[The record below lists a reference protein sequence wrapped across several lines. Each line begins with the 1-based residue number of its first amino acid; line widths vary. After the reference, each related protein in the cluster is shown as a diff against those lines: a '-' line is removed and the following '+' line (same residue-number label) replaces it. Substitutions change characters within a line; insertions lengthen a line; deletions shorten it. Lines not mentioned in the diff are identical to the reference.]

1 MLLNLK
7 SSPKSLNMKGKRLLV
22 NGAGRGNLGLMKA
35 AKELGVYTI
44 VTGLA
49 GPCKE
54 LADKTYPEVHPGHP
68 DEVLKVAELEHVDGA
83 AITCNDMGLES
94 VGRCNDVLHL
104 QGISEVVAKCAANK
118 LYMKEKLVANG
129 VRTAR
134 YLNVYNET
142 ELNEAVSQLKLPVI
156 IKATDLQG
164 SRGICI
170 VREQNELEVAY
181 DEVMSLTHK
190 DFCIVEEFIEGI
202 EFGAQ
207 AFVYKGDVLFVLPH
221 GDETVMCKTAVP
233 VGHYMPYKMG
243 EALGADVDLQAR
255 KAIAALGLDNCAVNI
270 DFISRGDQAYII
282 ELTGRGGANGLT
294 DITGEYLGIDYYEMM
309 TVTAL
314 GGDPRAVFERRLAV
328 PRASISKMLIS
339 DKSGIVKSVKVQELP
354 DTEITLF
361 IEAGSEVRAFTNS
374 NDDIGQIVV
383 WGKNLEE
390 CNFKIDKALKAIIVE
405 LS

>member
-1 MLLNLK
+1 MKKLLI
-7 SSPKSLNMKGKRLLV
+7 

-35 AKELGVYTI
+35 AKQMGVYTI
-44 VTGLA
+44 VTGLE

-54 LADKTYPEVHPGHP
+54 LADKIYPEVHPGHP
-68 DEVLKVAELEHVDGA
+68 DEVLEVAQHEKIDGA

-104 QGISEVVAKCAANK
+104 QGIKEEVAKCAANK

-134 YLNVYNET
+134 FMNIH
-142 ELNEAVSQLKLPVI
+142 NEAELYNVVKGLEFPVI
-156 IKATDLQG
+156 VKATDLQG

-170 VREQNELEVAY
+170 VREEDKLKSAY

-190 DFCIVEEFIEGI
+190 DFCIVEEFIEGT

-207 AFVYKGDVLFVLPH
+207 AFVYKGEVLFVLPH

-233 VGHYMPYKMG
+233 VGHYMPYSMSD
-243 EALGADVDLQAR
+243 ALAADVDLQAR

-270 DFISRGDQAYII
+270 DFISRADQANII

-294 DITGEYLGIDYYEMM
+294 DITGEYFGINYYKMM
-309 TVTAL
+309 VVTAL
-314 GGDPRAVFERRLAV
+314 GDDPREVFAQRLTT
-328 PRASISKMLIS
+328 PKASVSKMLTS
-339 DKSGIVKSVKVQELP
+339 DKSGIAKCVTIPTFP
-354 DTEITLF
+354 DTDITMF
-361 IEAGSEVRAFTNS
+361 IKAGDEVRAFSNS

-383 WGKNLEE
+383 SGVNIED
-390 CNFKIDKALKAIIVE
+390 CNQKIKKAEKELKIE
-405 LS
+405 L

>member
-1 MLLNLK
+1 MKKLLI
-7 SSPKSLNMKGKRLLV
+7 

-35 AKELGVYTI
+35 AKEMGVYTI
-44 VTGLA
+44 VTGLE

-54 LADKTYPEVHPGHP
+54 LANKTYPEVHPGHP
-68 DEVLKVAELEHVDGA
+68 DEVLEVAQKEMIDGA

-104 QGISEVVAKCAANK
+104 QGIKEKVAKCTTNK
-118 LYMKEKLVANG
+118 LYMKERLAANG

-134 YLNVYNET
+134 FMNIHNEA
-142 ELNEAVSQLKLPVI
+142 ELNDAVKSLEFPVI
-156 IKATDLQG
+156 VKATDLQG

-170 VREQNELEVAY
+170 VREEDKLKSAY

-190 DFCIVEEFIEGI
+190 DFCIVEEFIEGT

-207 AFVYKGDVLFVLPH
+207 AFVYKGEVLFVLPH

-233 VGHYMPYKMG
+233 VGHYMPYAMSDVL
-243 EALGADVDLQAR
+243 AADVDLQAR

-270 DFISRGDQAYII
+270 DFISRDDQAYII

-294 DITGEYLGIDYYEMM
+294 DITGEYFGINYYKMM
-309 TVTAL
+309 VVTAL
-314 GGDPRAVFERRLAV
+314 GGDPREIFSKKLLT
-328 PRASISKMLIS
+328 PRASVSKMLTS
-339 DKSGIVKSVKVQELP
+339 DKSGITKAIMIPSLP
-354 DTEITLF
+354 DTDITMF
-361 IEAGSEVRAFTNS
+361 IEVGDEVREFTNS

-383 WGKNLEE
+383 SGIDLDE
-390 CNFKIDKALKAIIVE
+390 CNMKIEVAKNEIRVKL
-405 LS
+405 

>member
-1 MLLNLK
+1 MKKLLI
-7 SSPKSLNMKGKRLLV
+7 

-35 AKELGVYTI
+35 AKEMGVYTI
-44 VTGLA
+44 VTGLE

-54 LADKTYPEVHPGHP
+54 LADKIYPEVHPGHP
-68 DEVLKVAELEHVDGA
+68 DEVLEIAQQEKIDGA

-104 QGISEVVAKCAANK
+104 QGIKEEVAKCAANK

-134 YLNVYNET
+134 FMNIHSEA
-142 ELNEAVSQLKLPVI
+142 ELNEAVKSLKFPVI
-156 IKATDLQG
+156 VKATDLQG

-170 VREQNELEVAY
+170 VREEDKLKPAY

-190 DFCIVEEFIEGI
+190 DFCIVEEFIEGT

-207 AFVYKGDVLFVLPH
+207 AFVYKGEVLFVLPH

-233 VGHYMPYKMG
+233 VGHYMPYAMSD
-243 EALGADVDLQAR
+243 ALAADVDLQAR

-270 DFISRGDQAYII
+270 DFISRDDQAYII

-294 DITGEYLGIDYYEMM
+294 DITGEYFGINYYKMM
-309 TVTAL
+309 VVTAL
-314 GGDPRAVFERRLAV
+314 GGDPREVLSKKLST
-328 PRASISKMLIS
+328 PRASVSKMLTF
-339 DKSGIVKSVKVQELP
+339 DQSGIAKSVTTPTLP
-354 DTEITLF
+354 DTDITMF
-361 IEAGSEVRAFTNS
+361 IKAGDEVRAFTNS
-374 NDDIGQIVV
+374 NDDTGQIVV
-383 WGKNLEE
+383 SGIDLDE
-390 CNFKIDKALKAIIVE
+390 CNRKIEKAMNMIKIV
-405 LS
+405 L

>member
-1 MLLNLK
+1 MKKLLI
-7 SSPKSLNMKGKRLLV
+7 

-35 AKELGVYTI
+35 AKEMGVYAI
-44 VTGLA
+44 VTGLE

-54 LADKTYPEVHPGHP
+54 LADKIYPDVHPGHP
-68 DEVLKVAELEHVDGA
+68 DEVLKVAELEHIDGA

-104 QGISEVVAKCAANK
+104 QGIKEEVAKCAANK

-134 YLNVYNET
+134 FLNIHSEA
-142 ELNEAVSQLKLPVI
+142 ELNEAVKSLEFPVI
-156 IKATDLQG
+156 VKATDLQG

-170 VREQNELEVAY
+170 VREEDELTSAY

-190 DFCIVEEFIEGI
+190 DFCIVEEFIEGT

-207 AFVYKGDVLFVLPH
+207 AFVYKGEVLFVLPH

-233 VGHYMPYKMG
+233 VGHYMPFPMSDVL
-243 EALGADVDLQAR
+243 AADVDLQAR
-255 KAIAALGLDNCAVNI
+255 KAISALGLDNCAVNI
-270 DFISRGDQAYII
+270 DFISRDDKAYII

-294 DITGEYLGIDYYEMM
+294 DITGEYFGIDYYKMM
-309 TVTAL
+309 VLTAL
-314 GGDPRAVFERRLAV
+314 GGDPREIFSKKLTI
-328 PRASISKMLIS
+328 PRASVSKMLTS
-339 DKSGIVKSVKVQELP
+339 NKSGVAKSVFVPTLP
-354 DTEITLF
+354 DTDIIMF
-361 IEAGSEVRAFTNS
+361 IQAGDEVRAFTNS

-383 WGKNLEE
+383 SGADLNE
-390 CNFKIDKALKAIIVE
+390 CNRKIEVAINSIK
-405 LS
+405 LGL

>member
-1 MLLNLK
+1 MKKLLI
-7 SSPKSLNMKGKRLLV
+7 

-35 AKELGVYTI
+35 AKEMGVYTI
-44 VTGLA
+44 VTGLE

-54 LADKTYPEVHPGHP
+54 LADKIYPEVHPGHP
-68 DEVLKVAELEHVDGA
+68 DEVLEVAQQEKIDGA

-104 QGISEVVAKCAANK
+104 QGIKEEVAKCAANK

-134 YLNVYNET
+134 FMNIHNEA
-142 ELNEAVSQLKLPVI
+142 ELNEAVKSLDFPVI
-156 IKATDLQG
+156 VKATDLQG

-170 VREQNELEVAY
+170 VREEDKLKSAY

-190 DFCIVEEFIEGI
+190 DFCIIEEFIEGT

-207 AFVYKGDVLFVLPH
+207 AFVYKGEVLFVLPH

-233 VGHYMPYKMG
+233 VGHYMPYAMSD
-243 EALGADVDLQAR
+243 ALAADVDLQAR

-270 DFISRGDQAYII
+270 DFISRDDKAYII

-294 DITGEYLGIDYYEMM
+294 DITGGYFGINYYKMM
-309 TVTAL
+309 VVTAL
-314 GGDPRAVFERRLAV
+314 GGDPREIFVKRLAT
-328 PRASISKMLIS
+328 PKASVSKMLTS
-339 DKSGIVKSVKVQELP
+339 DKSGIAKSMMVPALP
-354 DTEITLF
+354 DTDITMF
-361 IEAGSEVRAFTNS
+361 IKAGDKVRAFTNS

-383 WGKNLEE
+383 SGVDLNE
-390 CNFKIDKALKAIIVE
+390 CNQKIEKAIQTINVE
-405 LS
+405 LN

>member
-1 MLLNLK
+1 MKKLLI
-7 SSPKSLNMKGKRLLV
+7 

-35 AKELGVYTI
+35 AKEMGVYTI
-44 VTGLA
+44 VTGLE

-54 LADKTYPEVHPGHP
+54 LADKIYPEVHPGHP
-68 DEVLKVAELEHVDGA
+68 DEVLEVAQQEKIDGA

-104 QGISEVVAKCAANK
+104 QGIKEEVAKCAANK

-134 YLNVYNET
+134 FMNIHNEA
-142 ELNEAVSQLKLPVI
+142 ELNEAVKSLEFPVI
-156 IKATDLQG
+156 VKATDLQG

-170 VREQNELEVAY
+170 VRKEDHLKSAY

-190 DFCIVEEFIEGI
+190 DFCIVEEFIEGT

-207 AFVYKGDVLFVLPH
+207 AFVYKGEVLFVLPH

-233 VGHYMPYKMG
+233 VGHYMPYTMSD
-243 EALGADVDLQAR
+243 ALAVDVVLQAR

-270 DFISRGDQAYII
+270 DFISRDDKAFII

-294 DITGEYLGIDYYEMM
+294 DITGEYYGINYYKMM
-309 TVTAL
+309 VVTAL
-314 GGDPRAVFERRLAV
+314 GGDPREVFSKKLST
-328 PRASISKMLIS
+328 PRASVSKMLTS
-339 DKSGIVKSVKVQELP
+339 DRSGIAKSVTIPTLP
-354 DTEITLF
+354 DTDITMF
-361 IEAGSEVRAFTNS
+361 IKAGDEYRSFTNS

-383 WGKNLEE
+383 SGVNLSECAKRIEE
-390 CNFKIDKALKAIIVE
+390 AQRLITIE
-405 LS
+405 

>member
-1 MLLNLK
+1 MKKLLI
-7 SSPKSLNMKGKRLLV
+7 

-35 AKELGVYTI
+35 AKEMGVYTI
-44 VTGLA
+44 VTGLE

-54 LADKTYPEVHPGHP
+54 LAVKIYPEVHPGHP
-68 DEVLKVAELEHVDGA
+68 DEVLEVAQQEKIDGA

-104 QGISEVVAKCAANK
+104 QGIKEDVAKCAANK

-134 YLNVYNET
+134 FMNIHSEA
-142 ELNEAVSQLKLPVI
+142 ELNDAVKSLEFPVI
-156 IKATDLQG
+156 VKATDLQG

-170 VREQNELEVAY
+170 VREEDKLKSAY

-190 DFCIVEEFIEGI
+190 DFCIVEEFIKGT

-207 AFVYKGDVLFVLPH
+207 AFVYKGEVLFVLPH

-233 VGHYMPYKMG
+233 VGHYMPYAMSD
-243 EALGADVDLQAR
+243 ALAADVDLQAR

-270 DFISRGDQAYII
+270 DFISRDDQAYII

-294 DITGEYLGIDYYEMM
+294 DITGEYFGINYYKMM
-309 TVTAL
+309 VATAL
-314 GGDPRAVFERRLAV
+314 GGDPREIFSKKLSS
-328 PRASISKMLIS
+328 PRASVSKMLTS
-339 DKSGIVKSVKVQELP
+339 DKSGIVKSVFVPTLP
-354 DTEITLF
+354 DTEITMF
-361 IEAGSEVRAFTNS
+361 IQTGDEVRTFTNS

-383 WGKNLEE
+383 SGVDLDE
-390 CNFKIDKALKAIIVE
+390 CNIKIENAIQDITIK
-405 LS
+405 L

>member
-1 MLLNLK
+1 MR
-7 SSPKSLNMKGKRLLV
+7 GKRLLV
-22 NGAGRGNLGLMKA
+22 NGAGRGNLGLIKA

-44 VTGLA
+44 VTGQA
-49 GPCKE
+49 GPCLS
-54 LADKTYPEVHPGHP
+54 LADKIFPDVHPGHP
-68 DEVLKVAELEHVDGA
+68 DEVLKVAELEHIDGA

-104 QGISEVVAKCAANK
+104 QGIKEEVAKCAANK

-134 YLNVYNET
+134 FLNIHSEA
-142 ELNEAVSQLKLPVI
+142 ELNEAVKSLEFPVI
-156 IKATDLQG
+156 VKATDLQG

-170 VREQNELEVAY
+170 VREEDELTSAY

-190 DFCIVEEFIEGI
+190 DFCIVEEFIEGT

-207 AFVYKGDVLFVLPH
+207 AFVYKGEVLFVLPH

-233 VGHYMPYKMG
+233 VGHYMPYTMSD
-243 EALGADVDLQAR
+243 ALAADVDLQAC

-270 DFISRGDQAYII
+270 DFISRDDQAYII

-294 DITGEYLGIDYYEMM
+294 DITGKYFGIDYYKMM
-309 TVTAL
+309 VLTAL
-314 GGDPRAVFERRLAV
+314 GGDPREIFSEKLPT
-328 PRASISKMLIS
+328 PRASISKMLTS
-339 DKSGIVKSVKVQELP
+339 DKSGIAKSVFVPTLP
-354 DTEITLF
+354 DTDITMF
-361 IEAGSEVRAFTNS
+361 IQIGDEVRVFTNS

-383 WGKNLEE
+383 SGVDLDE
-390 CNFKIDKALKAIIVE
+390 CNCKIEKATNSIKVE
-405 LS
+405 L

>member
-1 MLLNLK
+1 MR
-7 SSPKSLNMKGKRLLV
+7 GKKLLV
-22 NGAGRGNLGLMKA
+22 NGAGRGNLGLMRA
-35 AKELGVYTI
+35 AKDLGVYTI
-44 VTGLA
+44 VTGLT

-68 DEVLKVAELEHVDGA
+68 DEVLKVAKQEHVDGA

-94 VGRCNDVLHL
+94 IGRCNDVLHL
-104 QGISEVVAKCAANK
+104 QGISEAVAKCAANK

-134 YLNVYNET
+134 FMNIHNET
-142 ELNEAVSQLKLPVI
+142 ELNDAVSQLEFPVI
-156 IKATDLQG
+156 VKATDLQG

-170 VREQNELEVAY
+170 VREKDKLKAAY
-181 DEVMSLTHK
+181 AEVMSLTHK
-190 DFCIVEEFIEGI
+190 DFCIVEEFIEGT

-207 AFVYKGDVLFVLPH
+207 AFVYKGEVIFVLPH

-233 VGHYMPYKMG
+233 VGHYMPYAMSD
-243 EALGADVDLQAR
+243 ALAADVDLQAR

-294 DITGEYLGIDYYEMM
+294 DITSKYYGIDYYKMIV
-309 TVTAL
+309 VTAL
-314 GGDPRAVFERRLAV
+314 GGDPREVFVQRLST
-328 PRASISKMLIS
+328 PRAAVSKMLTS
-339 DKSGIVKSVKVQELP
+339 DKSGIANSVTVPTLP
-354 DTEITLF
+354 DTDITML
-361 IEAGSEVRAFTNS
+361 IDAGDEVRAFTNS

-383 WGKNLEE
+383 SGVDLSD
-390 CNFKIDKALKAIIVE
+390 CNTKIAAAVKSIAVE
-405 LS
+405 F